1 MKRAPTSAQ
10 NAFTLVEVFFAAG
23 LMLVGVVGMIQALTI
38 GSEMLDVARKQTLA
52 EQIIQSEIDKVRMNS
67 WTAIKA
73 LPASAT
79 ITINTSLQTVCAGFT
94 CTRTA
99 TSVKTDMRK
108 LKFTVTWTGN
118 TGRSYTR
125 TGETYLGKNGLHVSY
140 QRS

>member
-1 MKRAPTSAQ
+1 MKSAPTSDQ

-67 WTAIKA
+67 WTTINA

-99 TSVKTDMRK
+99 TNVKTDMLK
-108 LKFTVTWTGN
+108 VKFTVTWTGN

-125 TGETYLGKNGLHVSY
+125 SGETYLGKNGLHVSY